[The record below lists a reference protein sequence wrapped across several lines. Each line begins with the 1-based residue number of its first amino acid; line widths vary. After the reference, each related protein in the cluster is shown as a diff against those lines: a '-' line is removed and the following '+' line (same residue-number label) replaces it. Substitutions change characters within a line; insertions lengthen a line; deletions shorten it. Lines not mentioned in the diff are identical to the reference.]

1 MRHHCLTLLTA
12 LALWGLQG
20 APAWAQARAGGPE
33 VWALGE
39 LRVPWDPTHDSDW
52 WQPQSLRLIHDL
64 RHSESLGAF
73 QHALIRTGPLWS
85 LGPWGHAAVNFS
97 AAIERVGLTQ
107 VQSEYRWEGEW
118 GRRFRWQDWGLAQR
132 SRVEWRSFPTEQRLR
147 LREQWRV
154 TRHLEG
160 PLAPFTPFASG
171 ELLWESHLQGLS
183 QTRWSV
189 GTSWVVRPDLRLDLG
204 YLYRPRAAG
213 TAWVDDHALMVAWF
227 FAPEVSPLLDD
238 ANGGS

>member
-1 MRHHCLTLLTA
+1 MRWHLSVSLGM
-12 LALWGLQG
+12 LAAFLGRLE
-20 APAWAQARAGGPE
+20 PAWAQARSGGPE

-39 LRVPWDPTHDSDW
+39 LRVPWDPTHDADW

-64 RHSESLGAF
+64 RHAESLGAF

-85 LGPWGHAAVNFS
+85 LGPWGHVAVNFS
-97 AAIERVGLTQ
+97 AAIERVGAQQ

-132 SRVEWRSFPTEQRLR
+132 SRVEWRRFPAEERLR
-147 LREQWRV
+147 LREQWRL
-154 TRHLEG
+154 TRHMNG
-160 PLAPFTPFASG
+160 PWAPFASG

-183 QTRWSV
+183 QARWAAGV
-189 GTSWVVRPDLRLDLG
+189 SWVVRPDLRLDLA
-204 YLYRPRAAG
+204 YLYRPRATGAL
-213 TAWVDDHALMVAWF
+213 WVEDHALMVAWF